1 MELRPG
7 VILID
12 QLQQVYID
20 GELEPVDT
28 TNFLPKMMRRDYSVG
43 LNLQGGVIPTRPAPK
58 PSFAG
63 AQAGSAGRYKRPR
76 YFKMTEGAHAPNYLP
91 ALPTGAAFIRSRWT
105 PRREPCQFPLHR
117 S

>member
-63 AQAGSAGRYKRPR
+63 AEAGSAGRYKRPR
-76 YFKMTEGAHAPNYLP
+76 YPKNDRGAHMRQV
-91 ALPTGAAFIRSRWT
+91 LPTGGAFIRSRWT
-105 PRREPCQFPLHR
+105 PRREPCRFPLHR